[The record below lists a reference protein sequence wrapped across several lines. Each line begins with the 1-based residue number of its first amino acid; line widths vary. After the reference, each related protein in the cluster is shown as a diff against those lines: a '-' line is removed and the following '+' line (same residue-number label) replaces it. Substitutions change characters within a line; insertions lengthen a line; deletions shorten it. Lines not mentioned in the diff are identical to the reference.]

1 MGLYYSTDMVLRWYK
16 ADDSQLKQD
25 RGRTQYT
32 AISNDALVDLRE
44 HGIAEDNVRHWLEE
58 NHVPPDG
65 YASPYDGTIL
75 DDALAQMTKSTADA
89 RAVTRAYS
97 LLRDEGD
104 DEQENFIRLYYPT
117 RYLRCMSSGNYLF
130 QKKPKSSTC
139 GVCGTSVR
147 ICHLVLP
154 NITDIRMK
162 PSLCSVGISP
172 GKAIIWLRVMYCL
185 AFGPM

>member
-44 HGIAEDNVRHWLEE
+44 HGITEDNVRQWLEE

-65 YASPYDGTIL
+65 YTSPYDGTIS
-75 DDALAQMTKSTADA
+75 DDALAEMTKSTADA

-97 LLRDEGD
+97 LLGDEGN
-104 DEQENFIRLYYPT
+104 DEQEKLYP
-117 RYLRCMSSGNYLF
+117 
-130 QKKPKSSTC
+130 
-139 GVCGTSVR
+139 
-147 ICHLVLP
+147 LVLSNAIPALHEFRKLFVATVYKGNIIKNLIMDCQSYTKYRP
-154 NITDIRMK
+154 NETTG
-162 PSLCSVGISP
+162 GIFVSWRRKEELP
-172 GKAIIWLRVMYCL
+172 TGA
-185 AFGPM
+185 